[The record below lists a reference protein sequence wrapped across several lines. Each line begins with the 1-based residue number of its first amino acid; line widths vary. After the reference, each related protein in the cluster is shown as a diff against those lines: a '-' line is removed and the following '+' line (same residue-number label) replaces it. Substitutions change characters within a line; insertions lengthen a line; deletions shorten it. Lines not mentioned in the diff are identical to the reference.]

1 MAAAGVL
8 AALLCLR
15 RQQFRYR
22 RPGRS
27 IATGG
32 PDLVPV
38 EKAAVTVGAPAAG
51 DIARLHEVLRHVA
64 ATDIEVLDLAAVQ
77 LTGSTITMHL
87 ARAASL
93 PQPWQPV
100 DQTGMAWRF
109 PGSAAV
115 DEAGSDPEE
124 IGVDRPFPALV
135 HVGSDATSSWLLNLE
150 QIGGLVLT
158 GDQDR
163 CLNLARVIAAQ
174 LGLNPWA
181 DCIGV
186 TLLGFGAELLD
197 AAPERLRYA
206 TATEAAA
213 VVSAT
218 RGKAERTVS
227 TMDFGLDVVQAR
239 RQASFDEVWPP
250 HVLLVA
256 GDLLTDG
263 TANTSTDTANDSA
276 GTELTRAVSDLLQLV
291 HAHAGLTGAAV
302 VVVGGPALTTN
313 GADATLH
320 LHSDGTLTLPW
331 FDVTLTAPGWDE
343 DTARGVGMLLA
354 HARNAPDEKIPDAT
368 GEKPW
373 QALSDATGALRTEL
387 VMPRATPYVH
397 DINDGAACALPLADE
412 VYLDTSAS
420 TKEDLAALAPIV
432 PADVRAQVEEADPSP
447 RRRRRRLVRR
457 HQPNPQT
464 QRSRTRHPS
473 HHQARQGQAALLR
486 RAGRLPRAP
495 GTRRV
500 HRPDRHRVQPRPRI
514 SPQVHQHPARPPR
527 HQPRHRSAVLA
538 KRQRVQVRQGPR
550 HEHLP
555 ADRRARRRRP
565 VPPAEAAWRRSRPGT
580 RQASTT
586 TSPPYAWSPESRS
599 HRCATRAGHGSSTAT
614 GSTITPLLQSSTS
627 PTSST

>member
-1 MAAAGVL
+1 
-8 AALLCLR
+8 
-15 RQQFRYR
+15 
-22 RPGRS
+22 
-27 IATGG
+27 
-32 PDLVPV
+32 
-38 EKAAVTVGAPAAG
+38 
-51 DIARLHEVLRHVA
+51 
-64 ATDIEVLDLAAVQ
+64 
-77 LTGSTITMHL
+77 
-87 ARAASL
+87 
-93 PQPWQPV
+93 
-100 DQTGMAWRF
+100 MAWRF

-124 IGVDRPFPALV
+124 IGVIGPFPALV

-158 GDQDR
+158 GDHQR
-163 CLNLARVIAAQ
+163 CLNLARVVAAQ

-206 TATEAAA
+206 TATEASA

-218 RGKAERTVS
+218 RTNAERTVS

-263 TANTSTDTANDSA
+263 SANTSTDSANGSA

-291 HAHAGLTGAAV
+291 HSHAGLTGAAV

-331 FDVTLTAPGWDE
+331 FDVTLTAAGWDE

-387 VMPRATPYVH
+387 VTPRATPYVH

-432 PADVRAQVEEADPSP
+432 PADVRAQVEEADPTLDADVAAWFDDTNPTPKLSVLGPVTLRTTKPDKGRRPYFAELAAYLAHREHGASTDQIATAFSLAPGSARKYISTLRDLLGTNPGTGLPYLPNANESKSAKARGTNIYQLNGVLVDADLFRRLRLRGDARGQERGGIDDYVTALRLVTGEPFSQMRDQGGAWIVDGDRIDHHATTAIVDVAHIVNMIALAAGDTASARAAADIARLAVPADEVHRLDLAATAAAEGRTDDLRRTISQDVCNRSDDGYPPMDLSP
-447 RRRRRRLVRR
+447 RTKQILAHHRDWL
-457 HQPNPQT
+457 
-464 QRSRTRHPS
+464 SR
-473 HHQARQGQAALLR
+473 
-486 RAGRLPRAP
+486 
-495 GTRRV
+495 
-500 HRPDRHRVQPRPRI
+500 
-514 SPQVHQHPARPPR
+514 
-527 HQPRHRSAVLA
+527 
-538 KRQRVQVRQGPR
+538 
-550 HEHLP
+550 
-555 ADRRARRRRP
+555 
-565 VPPAEAAWRRSRPGT
+565 
-580 RQASTT
+580 AS
-586 TSPPYAWSPESRS
+586 
-599 HRCATRAGHGSSTAT
+599 
-614 GSTITPLLQSSTS
+614 
-627 PTSST
+627 